1 MLSSKDIRNV
11 KFSKS
16 VGGYKQEEVEILLD
30 KVEADYDQFERM
42 LTEIQEKNEK
52 LAEEVESYRSSQTSI
67 QNVLISAQRLAD
79 QMVEEAKTKSAE
91 IVKNAESSI
100 ETITAKEKE
109 LTQAFDRKANERKA
123 QLQTELDDKI
133 RTATEKS
140 QSIEKA
146 TEDSVKR
153 QQMLFDKLKLQVS
166 AFKADITRTY
176 KEHLELLQKIPDE
189 VPMDPEEIARLVS
202 AEIDKIP
209 DTKEFIEPSFDT
221 EKTEEKQEQTAQS
234 EPIADMQEDVTE
246 EHGEA
251 KGFIINA
258 EDLADGE

>member
-42 LTEIQEKNEK
+42 LSEMQEKNEK
-52 LAEEVESYRSSQTSI
+52 LAEEIESYRSSQTSI

-109 LTQAFDRKANERKA
+109 LTQAFDRKASERKA
-123 QLQTELDDKI
+123 QLQTELDETI

-140 QSIEKA
+140 KCIEKA

-153 QQMLFDKLKLQVS
+153 QQMLFDKLKLEVS
-166 AFKADITRTY
+166 AFKADITKTY

-202 AEIDKIP
+202 AQIDKIP
-209 DTKEFIEPSFDT
+209 DVQEFIEPSQ
-221 EKTEEKQEQTAQS
+221 EEKKEEQTVQEVIVQEQ
-234 EPIADMQEDVTE
+234 EEVTE
-246 EHGEA
+246 EHSGS
-251 KGFIINA
+251 KGFIINT

>member
-42 LTEIQEKNEK
+42 LAEMQEKTEK
-52 LAEEVESYRSSQTSI
+52 LSAEIESYRSSQTSI

-109 LTQAFDRKANERKA
+109 LTQAFDRKASERKA
-123 QLQTELDDKI
+123 QLQTELDEKL

-140 QSIEKA
+140 ESIEKA

-166 AFKADITRTY
+166 AFKADITKTY
-176 KEHLELLQKIPDE
+176 KEHLELLQKLPDE

-202 AEIDKIP
+202 SEIDRIP
-209 DTKEFIEPSFDT
+209 DVKQFIEPSYEA
-221 EKTEEKQEQTAQS
+221 EKEEETQEQTVQS
-234 EPIADMQEDVTE
+234 EPAFKMQEEATE
-246 EHGEA
+246 EHSEQ
-251 KGFIINA
+251 KGFVINT
-258 EDLADGE
+258 EDLADDE

>member
-30 KVEADYDQFERM
+30 KVEADYDRFERILSEM
-42 LTEIQEKNEK
+42 QEKNEK
-52 LAEEVESYRSSQTSI
+52 LTAEIESYRSSQTSI

-109 LTQAFDRKANERKA
+109 LTQAFDRKASERKA
-123 QLQTELDDKI
+123 QLQTELDETV
-133 RTATEKS
+133 RTAAEKS
-140 QSIEKA
+140 KSIEKA

-153 QQMLFDKLKLQVS
+153 QQMLFDKLKLEVS
-166 AFKADITRTY
+166 AFKADITKTY

-209 DTKEFIEPSFDT
+209 DVEEFIEPSAQE
-221 EKTEEKQEQTAQS
+221 EKTEEKQEQTVEESVVS
-234 EPIADMQEDVTE
+234 EQEEIKE
-246 EHGEA
+246 EQNVPQ
-251 KGFIINA
+251 GFVINT
-258 EDLADGE
+258 EDLPDGE